1 MSEQEKIEERLNR
14 ILEIG
19 ADQILQFKKMNSEKL
34 LVQNLDYRVRS
45 LEYFDSILKGVLA
58 HYRMSPKIALKH
70 ILNIHF
76 SIQPV
81 LTDVKGWLD
90 RFEERQ
96 EYNSKIAAL
105 EQCFIRLVHRSE
117 ELEEIINDANENRLK
132 ALDEFPRLQEVIDIR
147 NNRMNPPD

>member
-19 ADQILQFKKMNSEKL
+19 ADQILQFKRMNNEVL
-34 LVQNLDYRVRS
+34 LVQNLDYRIRS

-81 LTDVKGWLD
+81 LTDVKDWLD

-105 EQCFIRLVHRSE
+105 EHCFVSLVHRSE
-117 ELEEIINDANENRLK
+117 ELEEIIKEVSKNKIK
-132 ALDEFPRLQEVIDIR
+132 ALDGAALPKEVIDIR
-147 NNRMNPPD
+147 NRK